1 MKYISQILNIALRE
15 LNIIVRK
22 NHIYGFC
29 MVVFP
34 FMLVLF
40 FTTMLD
46 EGIPQDLPIGVVDQ
60 DNSATS
66 RGLIRNLDAMQT
78 SRVIYRFANITEAR
92 NAMQEGK
99 VYAYI
104 YIPDGTASKL
114 LAGRQP
120 KISYYYTMTCMTAGS
135 MASKDMKTIGMLGS
149 AAVGQA
155 TLSAKGASPT
165 QIKAALQPITIDA
178 HMIANPEG
186 SYNYSLTTVF
196 VPGILMLF
204 MALLSAYAL
213 GMEMKF
219 DTGKEWLAR
228 VDGNIVVAII
238 GKYIIHALIFLL
250 VIFLYQYYI
259 FNVLHFPHLGGTWSI
274 LRLTVLQV
282 VSSLGFGIFSFG
294 LMPSLRMSMS
304 VCSLWYVLSLSM
316 CGSAFP
322 IAGMDPPLQAISWL
336 FPLRHYWMLYQATV
350 LNGFPVIDVWFHL
363 VALVA
368 FALLPW
374 FVIRKVKNAMLNY
387 VYIP

>member
-120 KISYYYTMTCMTAGS
+120 KISYYYTMTCLTAGS

-228 VDGNIVVAII
+228 ADGNIVVAII

-282 VSSLGFGIFSFG
+282 VSSFGFGIFSFG

>member
-120 KISYYYTMTCMTAGS
+120 KISYYYTMTCLTAGS

-165 QIKAALQPITIDA
+165 QIKATLQPITIDA

-228 VDGNIVVAII
+228 ADGNIVVAII

-274 LRLTVLQV
+274 VRLTVLQV

-368 FALLPW
+368 FTLLPW